1 MRIKDGFVMRKVAG
15 KYVVV
20 ATGEASRS
28 FHGMIKLNETGRC
41 TWQGISEGKNQ
52 SEITEELALLNGAK
66 TDEDRKVISDDVQ
79 SMIDEMA
86 EAGFLIS
93 ES

>member
-41 TWQGISEGKNQ
+41 IWQGISEGKNQ

>member
-28 FHGMIKLNETGRC
+28 FHGMIKLNDTGRH
-41 TWQGISEGKNQ
+41 I
-52 SEITEELALLNGAK
+52 
-66 TDEDRKVISDDVQ
+66 
-79 SMIDEMA
+79 
-86 EAGFLIS
+86 
-93 ES
+93 

>member
-20 ATGEASRS
+20 ATGEASRG
-28 FHGMIKLNETGRC
+28 FHGMIKLNDTGRRI
-41 TWQGISEGKNQ
+41 WQGILEGKNQ

-79 SMIDEMA
+79 SMIDEMV

>member
-20 ATGEASRS
+20 ATGEASRG
-28 FHGMIKLNETGRC
+28 FHGMIKLNDTGRRI
-41 TWQGISEGKNQ
+41 WQGISEGKNQ
-52 SEITEELALLNGAK
+52 SEITEELVLLNGAK

-79 SMIDEMA
+79 SMIDEMV

>member
-1 MRIKDGFVMRKVAG
+1 MKLKDGFILRKVAG

-20 ATGEASRS
+20 ATGEASRD
-28 FHGMIKLNETGRC
+28 FHGMVKLNETGRSI
-41 TWQGISEGKNQ
+41 WQGLAEGK
-52 SEITEELALLNGAK
+52 SADEITEELIKLNGAN

-79 SMIDEMA
+79 SMISEMS

-93 ES
+93 EP